1 MINLPIGRIVMK
13 RPPEQRISSL
23 LSRVSIFLF
32 FLNLVL
38 GFIYV
43 IGSVQEFLDTTQGL
57 ILRVFE
63 VSSITFIILA
73 IYSLVLMVMEMI
85 RWKRNYTV
93 ALLITVIGITIVLTL
108 FVGVEFIL
116 VIQETV
122 E

>member
-1 MINLPIGRIVMK
+1 MK